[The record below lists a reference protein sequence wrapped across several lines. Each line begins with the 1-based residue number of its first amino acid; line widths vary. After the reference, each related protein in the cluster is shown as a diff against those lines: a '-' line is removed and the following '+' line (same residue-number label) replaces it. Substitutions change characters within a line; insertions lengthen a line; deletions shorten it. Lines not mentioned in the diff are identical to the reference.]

1 MDFRGLAVGAGN
13 VARGYRAAE
22 TELRAAEVQRLNLQH
37 LRQEQAERDRQEAER
52 RALLEK
58 PPELPGGR
66 VPLGGVP
73 RQPIPGMQLPERA
86 QLPVRDVTPPPTT
99 APVERPAAPAVPEA
113 APPEIYVGSAT
124 APLTPLAPEGTP
136 VDPARLARAQDVYRI
151 NAMRVRDAMVGLEA
165 LRARGAS
172 SDRIVQQEAVVR
184 REQEQ
189 LEAAAQGIRRIV
201 PSAVTAPV
209 SRPAVPAASETAR
222 RAQEYDAKQTFYDE
236 LIRQSAVQAGIDPVA
251 FKRLLGTES
260 SFNPNAVS
268 PLGPQF
274 GLGIAQIAAVHGLS
288 DADRLNPE
296 KAIPFAAQ
304 LFSKYLREAGGDYE
318 RALLRYKG
326 ASSVPGRQAMA
337 APVATITAGLTATP
351 AAAAAA
357 EAAPAEPAPGP
368 VAQVLQPT
376 AGVTTPE
383 EDILPSQVYAV
394 DPSRITFDQ
403 RFLNQSYEQQR
414 QITTDAAVS
423 TLTNLDMTYNAERET
438 LVAQY
443 NAQIQAGRSPA
454 AMATRSQ
461 IIALDAKY
469 REARTLA
476 ETGARSELLEQDRKY
491 ELGRLSLASV
501 AAAAQLEYQREPA
514 GAAQLLS
521 YIFQQPMKLQMRS
534 DGNIDM
540 LLPQRDGAFAVR
552 GTFSQA
558 QVIDMLRSAADQV
571 YREAK
576 AATQREVAVK
586 VTEQQAQMIRELAK
600 ARVETQGSLQEITLR
615 GQQFT
620 GQADGNG
627 GVILYTPDGSRA
639 GRLVERET
647 TVDGL
652 PVSTFV
658 LQPIQM
664 PPR

>member
-1 MDFRGLAVGAGN
+1 MPPNALGETPTRVTPEMQAQFDAQTAGIWATELGTVARADEELSAIDRGLKQQGLPVET
-13 VARGYRAAE
+13 RAYLTRLRAE
-22 TELRAAEVQRLNLQH
+22 TAAARELLAQR
-37 LRQEQAERDRQEAER
+37 
-52 RALLEK
+52 
-58 PPELPGGR
+58 G
-66 VPLGGVP
+66 
-73 RQPIPGMQLPERA
+73 
-86 QLPVRDVTPPPTT
+86 
-99 APVERPAAPAVPEA
+99 AAPAA
-113 APPEIYVGSAT
+113 
-124 APLTPLAPEGTP
+124 
-136 VDPARLARAQDVYRI
+136 
-151 NAMRVRDAMVGLEA
+151 
-165 LRARGAS
+165 
-172 SDRIVQQEAVVR
+172 
-184 REQEQ
+184 
-189 LEAAAQGIRRIV
+189 
-201 PSAVTAPV
+201 
-209 SRPAVPAASETAR
+209 
-222 RAQEYDAKQTFYDE
+222 
-236 LIRQSAVQAGIDPVA
+236 
-251 FKRLLGTES
+251 
-260 SFNPNAVS
+260 
-268 PLGPQF
+268 
-274 GLGIAQIAAVHGLS
+274 
-288 DADRLNPE
+288 
-296 KAIPFAAQ
+296 
-304 LFSKYLREAGGDYE
+304 
-318 RALLRYKG
+318 
-326 ASSVPGRQAMA
+326 A
-337 APVATITAGLTATP
+337 APVAAT
-351 AAAAAA
+351 AA

-521 YIFQQPMKLQMRS
+521 YIFQQPMKLQMRN

-615 GQQFT
+615 GQQFEA
-620 GQADGNG
+620 QADGNG

-639 GRLVERET
+639 GRLVERQT
-647 TVDGL
+647 TVDGISS
-652 PVSTFV
+652 STFV